1 MAYRYLLSRVG
12 IKSEEVLSDEMNH
25 CWNYVLLGDNWYH
38 VDVTWDDSGSRDGSR
53 SRNLSRDNFLMSD
66 AKARDK
72 DHHDWDV
79 RGLPPA
85 TDSTY
90 DNRDWGDMPEKR
102 RHDDG
107 VPWTGFRDHV
117 LFRAKGSGNV
127 KRCQGKVHLRVFFVD
142 DAESRWDDCARAA
155 YRRVVDDVVRTLEK
169 NGSDETGLEMTWS
182 DENRTMDGAFSVG
195 KAAHDAIPALLGVSG
210 VSGVTKAQN
219 EFKKSRGCDEAPM
232 VFVWNRD
239 FRSSAQQSESG
250 SSRLR
255 AEWATLAMEDDIVG
269 NPHAA
274 WHALLHEL
282 LHIFGAEDLYYP
294 DTVKKAAEK
303 WLPGSVMNDGDAIDD
318 LTRVLI
324 GWDESLS
331 PAAVSFLD
339 ATRGVTKKE
348 IEDAM
353 KAEWKKKW
361 H

>member
-1 MAYRYLLSRVG
+1 M
-12 IKSEEVLSDEMNH
+12 
-25 CWNYVLLGDNWYH
+25 
-38 VDVTWDDSGSRDGSR
+38 
-53 SRNLSRDNFLMSD
+53 
-66 AKARDK
+66 
-72 DHHDWDV
+72 
-79 RGLPPA
+79 
-85 TDSTY
+85 
-90 DNRDWGDMPEKR
+90 
-102 RHDDG
+102 
-107 VPWTGFRDHV
+107 
-117 LFRAKGSGNV
+117 
-127 KRCQGKVHLRVFFVD
+127 
-142 DAESRWDDCARAA
+142 
-155 YRRVVDDVVRTLEK
+155 
-169 NGSDETGLEMTWS
+169 
-182 DENRTMDGAFSVG
+182 
-195 KAAHDAIPALLGVSG
+195 ALLGVSG